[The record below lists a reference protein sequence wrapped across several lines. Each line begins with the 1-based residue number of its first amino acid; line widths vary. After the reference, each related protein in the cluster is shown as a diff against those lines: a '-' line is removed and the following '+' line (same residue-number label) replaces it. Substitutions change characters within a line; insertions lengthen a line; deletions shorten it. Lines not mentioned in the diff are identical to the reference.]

1 MKDLELTT
9 IFESMKTNGISE
21 VIIKEGRKIYE
32 IRRGFQKT
40 QNVEIAQE
48 KGVQNISTDSSA
60 PRQSTVSVDAQQ
72 TTSTDVTSPAQNVK
86 KSDYYE
92 VKSPLVGTFYASP
105 KPDAP
110 PYVEVGTKVTKGKTI
125 CMVEAM
131 KNFNEIEC
139 DVDGVV
145 KEICVKNGDL
155 IEFGKVLFRIE
166 KI

>member
-40 QNVEIAQE
+40 QTVENAQD
-48 KGVQNISTDSSA
+48 KGAQNTPTDSSSR
-60 PRQSTVSVDAQQ
+60 RQSTVNVEAQQ
-72 TTSTDVTSPAQNVK
+72 TTSADAQTPVQNEK
-86 KSDYYE
+86 KTDYYE

>member
-32 IRRGFQKT
+32 IRRGFQKNQT
-40 QNVEIAQE
+40 VESAQD
-48 KGVQNISTDSSA
+48 KGVQNMPTDSSSR
-60 PRQSTVSVDAQQ
+60 RQSTVNVDSQQ
-72 TTSTDVTSPAQNVK
+72 TTSADAQTPVQNEK
-86 KSDYYE
+86 KTDYYE